1 MNSLGS
7 GLEQSIELNYV
18 KKTDIFSTFDVI
30 HCFMSQDLKDQKD
43 AREVKL
49 KTSYLADTFVNSY
62 KFTKNVFQT
71 HTNSKKLW
79 CNNKILIIKWHK
91 GNRVVIV
98 DRTHYMQRFLMIR
111 QNLKTKVFSLKMLMI
126 MHILLSIIQ
135 PGHKVI
141 L

>member
-18 KKTDIFSTFDVI
+18 KKSDIFSTFDVI
-30 HCFMSQDLKDQKD
+30 HCLSQDLKDQKD

-71 HTNSKKLW
+71 HTNSKKL
-79 CNNKILIIKWHK
+79 
-91 GNRVVIV
+91 
-98 DRTHYMQRFLMIR
+98 
-111 QNLKTKVFSLKMLMI
+111 
-126 MHILLSIIQ
+126 
-135 PGHKVI
+135 
-141 L
+141 

>member
-1 MNSLGS
+1 MT
-7 GLEQSIELNYV
+7 Q
-18 KKTDIFSTFDVI
+18 
-30 HCFMSQDLKDQKD
+30 
-43 AREVKL
+43 
-49 KTSYLADTFVNSY
+49 
-62 KFTKNVFQT
+62 
-71 HTNSKKLW
+71 
-79 CNNKILIIKWHK
+79 